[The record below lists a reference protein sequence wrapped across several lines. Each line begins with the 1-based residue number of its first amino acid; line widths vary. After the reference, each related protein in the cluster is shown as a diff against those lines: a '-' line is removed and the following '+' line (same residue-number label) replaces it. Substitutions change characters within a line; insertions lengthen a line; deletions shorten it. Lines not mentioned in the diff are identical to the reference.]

1 MKTLKKF
8 LVYGRKQNG
17 VVERYQCF
25 ANSYEEAENKVLRTW
40 NDLIEAEAF
49 DWAIQFS

>member
-25 ANSYEEAENKVLRTW
+25 ANGYEEAETKVLRTW
-40 NDLIEAEAF
+40 NDLIEVEAF